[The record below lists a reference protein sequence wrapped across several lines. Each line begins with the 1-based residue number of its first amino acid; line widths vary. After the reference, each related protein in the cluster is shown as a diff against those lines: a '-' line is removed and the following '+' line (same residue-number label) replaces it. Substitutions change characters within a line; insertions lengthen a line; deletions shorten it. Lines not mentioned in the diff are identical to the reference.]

1 MLEDKIAQL
10 ELIKEKITSLEKDS
24 FNFDSANELEN
35 LCKNLY
41 DWTIILKY
49 KLCEQKVFKNET
61 FELPDVN
68 ILDNNKLSVSETV
81 VNPIE
86 ENNIDL
92 FEQEKENVLS
102 VEMEEK
108 ETIYDMDIFS
118 TNEYQNVN
126 FEEKVVS
133 SAKSFVEEQST
144 IFALEI
150 DEEEVEPIIETENF
164 TSNQENEKDFIDEL
178 ISEKIENNDDS
189 LVGHFLQSKIELL
202 EGAFSFN
209 ERFQYVQELFSGS
222 NEEFNKAIKLFDD
235 LYSFSEAKEVLL
247 DYINLYEWDTDS
259 ELVKDFIIKLYRRF
273 LK

>member
-150 DEEEVEPIIETENF
+150 DEEEVEPIIETENL